1 MPGRTSG
8 ATIAG
13 VRRAIAAPDGS
24 VRMIQRREIESSDA
38 DLRAMQS
45 LCQAIWWAR
54 SSWHIGDIPWGRRQ
68 HIGRDPEWPTAVW
81 ERDGEVLAWAWVRLP
96 DHLDL
101 AVHPEHPELGAEIM
115 DWFREVSLA
124 DDLVAHA
131 MDTEPHLIAAF
142 RAAGFYEVDDPHFM
156 YSYTHSLAALDEPV
170 VPDGFVVRPM
180 RGDDD
185 VSRRVDVHRSAFHP
199 SRVTVDSYAN
209 VRRSW
214 PYQQDLDW
222 VVETPDG
229 RFGAFCLI
237 WWDEAN
243 RVGELEPV
251 GTHQDFRRL
260 GLARAA
266 CLGAMRALRDLG
278 AIEAFVCSVGRP
290 DKPGP
295 RALYHSLGFVDRSRT
310 VKYAGP
316 RNRA

>member
-1 MPGRTSG
+1 
-8 ATIAG
+8 
-13 VRRAIAAPDGS
+13 
-24 VRMIQRREIESSDA
+24 
-38 DLRAMQS
+38 
-45 LCQAIWWAR
+45 
-54 SSWHIGDIPWGRRQ
+54 
-68 HIGRDPEWPTAVW
+68 
-81 ERDGEVLAWAWVRLP
+81 VRLP

-101 AVHPEHPELGAEIM
+101 AVHPGHPELGAEIM